1 MPSSVINFFR
11 KGESIIL
18 VDDHVIDSLRRYFDD
33 VYEELKKEWKS
44 NDYER
49 LSDCPS
55 FKLAYTY
62 REALDVLITGPE
74 SFDELK
80 SEKLKEQI
88 DEELRM
94 ENFWKER
101 RRQ

>member
-1 MPSSVINFFR
+1 VLVKIFR
-11 KGESIIL
+11 EGESIIL
-18 VDDHVIDSLRRYFDD
+18 VDDHVIDGLRRYFDD

-44 NDYER
+44 NDYEQ

-74 SFDELK
+74 SFDEHK
-80 SEKLKEQI
+80 SEKLKELI
-88 DEELRM
+88 DEDLGL

-101 RRQ
+101 KRQ